1 MLVCVLASFRRVHPQ
16 TSPCNLHAFLVLLPV
31 LGRHFMESICFTLG
45 IHKSRV
51 LIFLFLSSFVWFWE
65 FSFSLQRTGP
75 TSFLFG
81 SNVIILCPPPPHY
94 TNHHDYISSKTTL
107 SSNSTYGCS
116 YYSLVFTKKATLHS
130 TKSWRLFLLFSFC
143 SLFYFV
149 FFNFIIWCFCFC
161 LFSSL

>member
-81 SNVIILCPPPPHY
+81 SNVIILRPPPPHY

-107 SSNSTYGCS
+107 
-116 YYSLVFTKKATLHS
+116 LKFHVRLLI
-130 TKSWRLFLLFSFC
+130 LFLGFYKKGNVTFNKILAFILAIFLLLFI
-143 SLFYFV
+143 LFR
-149 FFNFIIWCFCFC
+149 FF
-161 LFSSL
+161 